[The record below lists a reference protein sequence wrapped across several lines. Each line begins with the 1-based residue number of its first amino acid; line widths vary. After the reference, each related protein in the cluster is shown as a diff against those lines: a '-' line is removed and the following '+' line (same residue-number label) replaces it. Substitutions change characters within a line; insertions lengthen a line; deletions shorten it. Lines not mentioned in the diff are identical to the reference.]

1 MNPTGEHGGGDG
13 AGKDAAPRAGRDTA
27 PGRGARDDAPRPP
40 GERVPDPTAHPGRAD
55 TVRGEG
61 VHAGV
66 TPPRR
71 DTALRRVSRE
81 ARPFLRARAGAV
93 LRLAGWS
100 LLEFAQTFL
109 SGYGVARALDD
120 GFLAGRPAA
129 GLLWLALA
137 AVAVLPSVLAA
148 RGVFGRLADLVEPLR
163 DGLVRRAV
171 SRALSGALGRSGDV
185 STRSL
190 SQVTHQSEIA
200 RDGWAG
206 LVLTLRSFAFTA
218 AGAVTGLLALS
229 PALLLVVAPPLVLGT
244 ALFLGTLPPM
254 AARQRAYLAADEAYA
269 AHAGE
274 LAASVRDIA
283 AAGAAERTVEESRAL
298 AAAQLAASRSLARW
312 SAVRVLA
319 LAVCGRFPP
328 LLLLLAAPWLLRN
341 GLTPGALVGAL
352 TYLTQALAPAVQ
364 ALMTML
370 GTAGGRLVVVLDR
383 FTDAPPPPAD
393 DPPSAPAAVP
403 PPSRGAPVA
412 ELHEVTFAYGPR
424 AHPVLDRLSLT
435 IGEGEHLAVVGPSGS
450 GKSTL
455 AAVLAGVERPTGGA
469 VRWRGRPVRQA
480 DATSVR
486 VLLPQHA
493 YVFSGTLRDN
503 LRYLRPDARDREIA
517 AMADAIGLEA
527 LLSRLGSLDAEV
539 EPGRLSQGERQLVAL
554 GRAYLAAPP
563 LLILDE
569 ATSRLDPAAETRA
582 ELACAALPGA
592 LVVVAHRLSSARR
605 AGRTLVMDGPRT
617 RCGTPGELLLSSAL
631 YRDLAGLW
639 EPEEADAP
647 DGAPLPETEGARGAQ
662 GPEEVRDAVAVAG
675 RHGTVGTGQGASI
688 GSGRETTAATGRGGP
703 GEAVAPDEEPGVR
716 SSPPPSPV

>member
-1 MNPTGEHGGGDG
+1 M
-13 AGKDAAPRAGRDTA
+13 K
-27 PGRGARDDAPRPP
+27 PGHDPARPP
-40 GERVPDPTAHPGRAD
+40 
-55 TVRGEG
+55 
-61 VHAGV
+61 
-66 TPPRR
+66 R
-71 DTALRRVSRE
+71 DTALRRVARE
-81 ARPFLRARAGAV
+81 ARPFLRARTGAI
-93 LRLAGWS
+93 LRLSGWS

-120 GFLAGRPAA
+120 GFLAGRPAT
-129 GLLWLALA
+129 GLLWLAVA

-171 SRALSGALGRSGDV
+171 ARALSGALGRSGDV

-206 LVLTLRSFAFTA
+206 LVLTLRSFVFTA

-229 PALLLVVAPPLVLGT
+229 PALLLIVLPPLVLGA

-283 AAGAAERTVEESRAL
+283 AAGTAGRTVAESRAL
-298 AAAQLAASRSLARW
+298 ADAQLAASRSLARW
-312 SAVRVLA
+312 SAVRVVA

-328 LLLLLAAPWLLRN
+328 LLLLLGAPWLLRN
-341 GLTPGALVGAL
+341 GLTPGGLVGAL

-393 DPPSAPAAVP
+393 EPAREAAPPAAR
-403 PPSRGAPVA
+403 SAAREAAPVA

-424 AHPVLDRLSLT
+424 AHPVLDRLSLAV
-435 IGEGEHLAVVGPSGS
+435 GAGEHLAVIGPSGS

-455 AAVLAGVERPTGGA
+455 AAVLAGTERPTGGA
-469 VRWRGRPVRQA
+469 VRWRGRPARPA

-493 YVFSGTLRDN
+493 YVFSGSLRDN

-517 AMADAIGLEA
+517 AMADAVGLEA
-527 LLSRLGSLDAEV
+527 LLSRLGSLDATV
-539 EPGRLSQGERQLVAL
+539 EPDRLSQGERQLVAL

-582 ELACAALPGA
+582 ELAFATLPGA
-592 LVVVAHRLSSARR
+592 LVVVAHRLSSAHR
-605 AGRTLVMDGPRT
+605 ADRTLVMDGPRT
-617 RCGTPGELLLSSAL
+617 RCGTPAELLRSSAL
-631 YRDLAGLW
+631 YRDLSGLW
-639 EPEEADAP
+639 EPEEADTV
-647 DGAPLPETEGARGAQ
+647 PEPEA
-662 GPEEVRDAVAVAG
+662 PEEAR
-675 RHGTVGTGQGASI
+675 R
-688 GSGRETTAATGRGGP
+688 RG
-703 GEAVAPDEEPGVR
+703 EERAIR
-716 SSPPPSPV
+716 STPPPSPV

>member
-1 MNPTGEHGGGDG
+1 MKANGPT
-13 AGKDAAPRAGRDTA
+13 APR
-27 PGRGARDDAPRPP
+27 
-40 GERVPDPTAHPGRAD
+40 
-55 TVRGEG
+55 
-61 VHAGV
+61 
-66 TPPRR
+66 PRR
-71 DTALRRVSRE
+71 DTALRRVARE
-81 ARPFLRARAGAV
+81 ARPFLRARTGAV

-120 GFLAGRPAA
+120 GFLAGRPAT
-129 GLLWLALA
+129 GLCWLAVA

-171 SRALSGALGRSGDV
+171 SRALGGALGRSGDV

-218 AGAVTGLLALS
+218 AGAVTGLLALA
-229 PALLLVVAPPLVLGT
+229 PALLLIVLPPLAVGA
-244 ALFLGTLPPM
+244 ALFLATLPPM

-274 LAASVRDIA
+274 LVASVRDIA
-283 AAGAAERTVEESRAL
+283 AAGTAGRTVAESGAL
-298 AAAQLAASRSLARW
+298 AEAQLAASRSLARW

-341 GLTPGALVGAL
+341 GLTAGALVGAL

-383 FTDAPPPPAD
+383 FTDAPPPPED
-393 DPPSAPAAVP
+393 DPPQAVRDSAPPPADRTAHPAVP
-403 PPSRGAPVA
+403 APAPSARRAPAPVA

-424 AHPVLDRLSLT
+424 AQPVLDRLSLT
-435 IGEGEHLAVVGPSGS
+435 IAPGEHLAVVGPSGS

-455 AAVLAGVERPTGGA
+455 AAVLAGVEPPTGGA
-469 VRWRGRPVRQA
+469 VRWRGRPVRAA

-493 YVFSGTLRDN
+493 YVFSGSLRDN
-503 LRYLRPDARDREIA
+503 LRYLSPDARDREIA
-517 AMADAIGLEA
+517 DAAEAIGLEP
-527 LLSRLGSLDAEV
+527 LLSRLGSLDADV
-539 EPGRLSQGERQLVAL
+539 VPDRLSQGERQLVAL

-617 RCGTPGELLLSSAL
+617 RCGTPAQLLRSSAL

-639 EPEEADAP
+639 EPEDADARDGGPVP
-647 DGAPLPETEGARGAQ
+647 DAQ
-662 GPEEVRDAVAVAG
+662 DAAAVAG
-675 RHGTVGTGQGASI
+675 RLGTVGTGQDASI
-688 GSGRETTAATGRGGP
+688 GSGDE
-703 GEAVAPDEEPGVR
+703 DEERGVR

>member
-1 MNPTGEHGGGDG
+1 MKRRH
-13 AGKDAAPRAGRDTA
+13 AP
-27 PGRGARDDAPRPP
+27 ARPA
-40 GERVPDPTAHPGRAD
+40 
-55 TVRGEG
+55 
-61 VHAGV
+61 
-66 TPPRR
+66 R
-71 DTALRRVSRE
+71 DTALRRVGRE
-81 ARPFLRARAGAV
+81 ARPFLRARTGAI
-93 LRLAGWS
+93 LRLSAWS

-120 GFLAGRPAA
+120 GFLAGRPAT
-129 GLLWLALA
+129 GLLWLAVA

-171 SRALSGALGRSGDV
+171 ARALSGALGRSGDV

-206 LVLTLRSFAFTA
+206 LVLTLRSFVFTA

-229 PALLLVVAPPLVLGT
+229 PALLLIVLPPLVLGT

-283 AAGAAERTVEESRAL
+283 AAGTAERTVAASRAL
-298 AAAQLAASRSLARW
+298 ADAQLAASRSLARW
-312 SAVRVLA
+312 SAVRVVA
-319 LAVCGRFPP
+319 LAVCGRLPP
-328 LLLLLAAPWLLRN
+328 LLLLLGAPWLLRN
-341 GLTPGALVGAL
+341 GLTPGGLVGAL

-393 DPPSAPAAVP
+393 EPAREAAPPASRSAAREAT
-403 PPSRGAPVA
+403 PVA
-412 ELHEVTFAYGPR
+412 ELHEVTFAYGPC

-435 IGEGEHLAVVGPSGS
+435 VGAGEHLAVVGPSGS

-455 AAVLAGVERPTGGA
+455 AAVLAGTERPTGGA
-469 VRWRGRPVRQA
+469 VRWRGRPARPA

-493 YVFSGTLRDN
+493 YVFSGSLRDN

-517 AMADAIGLEA
+517 AMADAVGLDT
-527 LLSRLGSLDAEV
+527 LLTRLGSLEAAV
-539 EPGRLSQGERQLVAL
+539 EPDRLSQGERQLVAL

-582 ELACAALPGA
+582 ELAFAALPGA

-605 AGRTLVMDGPRT
+605 ADRILVMDGPRT
-617 RCGTPGELLLSSAL
+617 QCDTPAELLRTSAL
-631 YRDLAGLW
+631 YRDLSGLW
-639 EPEEADAP
+639 EPEEEAEGEPEAP
-647 DGAPLPETEGARGAQ
+647 TEER
-662 GPEEVRDAVAVAG
+662 PR
-675 RHGTVGTGQGASI
+675 
-688 GSGRETTAATGRGGP
+688 
-703 GEAVAPDEEPGVR
+703 DEERAVIR
-716 SSPPPSPV
+716 STPPPSPV

>member
-1 MNPTGEHGGGDG
+1 MKRT
-13 AGKDAAPRAGRDTA
+13 
-27 PGRGARDDAPRPP
+27 DDRTRP
-40 GERVPDPTAHPGRAD
+40 A
-55 TVRGEG
+55 
-61 VHAGV
+61 
-66 TPPRR
+66 R
-71 DTALRRVSRE
+71 DTALRRVGRE
-81 ARPFLRARAGAV
+81 ARPFLRARTGAI
-93 LRLAGWS
+93 LRLSGWS

-120 GFLAGRPAA
+120 GFLAGRPAT
-129 GLLWLALA
+129 GLLWLAVA

-171 SRALSGALGRSGDV
+171 ARALSGALGRSGDV

-206 LVLTLRSFAFTA
+206 LVLTLRSFVFTA

-229 PALLLVVAPPLVLGT
+229 PALLLIVLPPLVLGS

-283 AAGAAERTVEESRAL
+283 AAGTAERTVAESRAL
-298 AAAQLAASRSLARW
+298 ADAQLAASRSLARW
-312 SAVRVLA
+312 SAVRVVA

-328 LLLLLAAPWLLRN
+328 LLLLLGAPWLLRN
-341 GLTPGALVGAL
+341 GLTPGGLVGAL
-352 TYLTQALAPAVQ
+352 TYLTQALAPAVH

-383 FTDAPPPPAD
+383 FTQAPPPPAD
-393 DPPSAPAAVP
+393 EPAPPAAGDAP
-403 PPSRGAPVA
+403 PPSPGPARDTPVA

-424 AHPVLDRLSLT
+424 AHPVLDRLSLRV
-435 IGEGEHLAVVGPSGS
+435 GAGEHLAVVGPSGS

-455 AAVLAGVERPTGGA
+455 AAVLAGTERPTGGA
-469 VRWRGRPVRQA
+469 VRWRGHPARPA

-493 YVFSGTLRDN
+493 YVFSGSLRDN
-503 LRYLRPDARDREIA
+503 LRYLRPDARDREIG
-517 AMADAIGLEA
+517 AMADAVGLDA
-527 LLSRLGSLDAEV
+527 LLARLGSLDAAV

-582 ELACAALPGA
+582 ELAFAALPGA
-592 LVVVAHRLSSARR
+592 LVVIAHRLSSARR
-605 AGRTLVMDGPRT
+605 ADRTLVMDGPRT
-617 RCGTPGELLLSSAL
+617 QCGTPSELLRSSAL
-631 YRDLAGLW
+631 YRDLSGLW
-639 EPEEADAP
+639 ERGEEHA
-647 DGAPLPETEGARGAQ
+647 
-662 GPEEVRDAVAVAG
+662 
-675 RHGTVGTGQGASI
+675 
-688 GSGRETTAATGRGGP
+688 
-703 GEAVAPDEEPGVR
+703 VR
-716 SSPPPSPV
+716 STPPPSPV

>member
-1 MNPTGEHGGGDG
+1 MKPGHDP
-13 AGKDAAPRAGRDTA
+13 ACAP
-27 PGRGARDDAPRPP
+27 
-40 GERVPDPTAHPGRAD
+40 
-55 TVRGEG
+55 
-61 VHAGV
+61 
-66 TPPRR
+66 R
-71 DTALRRVSRE
+71 DTALRRVARE
-81 ARPFLRARAGAV
+81 ARPFLRARIGAI
-93 LRLAGWS
+93 LRLSGWS

-120 GFLAGRPAA
+120 GFLAGRPAT
-129 GLLWLALA
+129 GLLWLAVA

-171 SRALSGALGRSGDV
+171 ARALSGALGRSGDV

-206 LVLTLRSFAFTA
+206 LVLTLRSFVFTA
-218 AGAVTGLLALS
+218 AGAVTGLLTLS
-229 PALLLVVAPPLVLGT
+229 PALLLIVLPPLVLGA
-244 ALFLGTLPPM
+244 ALFIGTLPPM

-274 LAASVRDIA
+274 LAAAVRDIA
-283 AAGAAERTVEESRAL
+283 AAGTAERTVAESRAL
-298 AAAQLAASRSLARW
+298 ADAQLAASRSLALW
-312 SAVRVLA
+312 SAVRVVA

-328 LLLLLAAPWLLRN
+328 LLLLLGAPWLLRN
-341 GLTPGALVGAL
+341 GLTPGGLVGAL

-393 DPPSAPAAVP
+393 EPAPATSDDAP
-403 PPSRGAPVA
+403 PPPRNPARRAPVA

-424 AHPVLDRLSLT
+424 AHPVLDRLSLAV
-435 IGEGEHLAVVGPSGS
+435 GAGEHLAVVGPSGS

-455 AAVLAGVERPTGGA
+455 AAVLAGTERPTGGA
-469 VRWRGRPVRQA
+469 VRWRGRPARPA

-493 YVFSGTLRDN
+493 YVFSGSLRDN

-517 AMADAIGLEA
+517 AMADAVGLDA
-527 LLSRLGSLDAEV
+527 LLSRLGSLDATV
-539 EPGRLSQGERQLVAL
+539 EPDRLSQGERQLVAL

-582 ELACAALPGA
+582 ELAFATLPGA

-605 AGRTLVMDGPRT
+605 ADRTLVMDGPRT
-617 RCGTPGELLLSSAL
+617 RCGTPAELLRSSAL
-631 YRDLAGLW
+631 YRDLSGLW
-639 EPEEADAP
+639 EPEEAHAVP
-647 DGAPLPETEGARGAQ
+647 DPEPGAPMEAR
-662 GPEEVRDAVAVAG
+662 R
-675 RHGTVGTGQGASI
+675 
-688 GSGRETTAATGRGGP
+688 P
-703 GEAVAPDEEPGVR
+703 GEERAIR
-716 SSPPPSPV
+716 STPPPSPV

>member
-1 MNPTGEHGGGDG
+1 MKRGD
-13 AGKDAAPRAGRDTA
+13 DRA
-27 PGRGARDDAPRPP
+27 RPV
-40 GERVPDPTAHPGRAD
+40 GHDRTHPA
-55 TVRGEG
+55 
-61 VHAGV
+61 
-66 TPPRR
+66 R
-71 DTALRRVSRE
+71 DTALRRVARE
-81 ARPFLRARAGAV
+81 ARPFLRARTGAI
-93 LRLAGWS
+93 LRLSGWS

-120 GFLAGRPAA
+120 GFLAGRPAT
-129 GLLWLALA
+129 GLLWLAVA

-171 SRALSGALGRSGDV
+171 ARALSGALGRSGDV

-206 LVLTLRSFAFTA
+206 LVLTLRSFVFTA

-229 PALLLVVAPPLVLGT
+229 PALLLIVLPPLVLGS

-283 AAGAAERTVEESRAL
+283 AAGTAGRTVAESRAL
-298 AAAQLAASRSLARW
+298 ADAQLAASRSLARW
-312 SAVRVLA
+312 SAVRVVA

-328 LLLLLAAPWLLRN
+328 LLLLLGAPWLLRN
-341 GLTPGALVGAL
+341 GLTPGGLVGAL

-383 FTDAPPPPAD
+383 FTNAPPPPAD
-393 DPPSAPAAVP
+393 EPAPATSDGSP
-403 PPSRGAPVA
+403 PPPRNSARNIPVA

-424 AHPVLDRLSLT
+424 AHPVLDRLSLAV
-435 IGEGEHLAVVGPSGS
+435 GAGEHLAVVGPSGS

-455 AAVLAGVERPTGGA
+455 AAVLAGTERPTGGT
-469 VRWRGRPVRQA
+469 VRWRGRPARPA

-493 YVFSGTLRDN
+493 YVFSGSLRDN

-517 AMADAIGLEA
+517 AMADAVGLDT
-527 LLSRLGSLDAEV
+527 LLSRLGSLDAAV
-539 EPGRLSQGERQLVAL
+539 EPDRLSQGERQLVAL

-582 ELACAALPGA
+582 ELAFATLPGA

-605 AGRTLVMDGPRT
+605 ADRTLVMDGPRT
-617 RCGTPGELLLSSAL
+617 RCGTPGELLRSSAL
-631 YRDLAGLW
+631 YRDLSGLW
-639 EPEEADAP
+639 EPEEADAV
-647 DGAPLPETEGARGAQ
+647 PEQ
-662 GPEEVRDAVAVAG
+662 HVPEEAR
-675 RHGTVGTGQGASI
+675 
-688 GSGRETTAATGRGGP
+688 REQRRL
-703 GEAVAPDEEPGVR
+703 GEERAIR
-716 SSPPPSPV
+716 STPPPSPV

>member
-1 MNPTGEHGGGDG
+1 MKRGD
-13 AGKDAAPRAGRDTA
+13 DRARPVGHD
-27 PGRGARDDAPRPP
+27 PARP
-40 GERVPDPTAHPGRAD
+40 E
-55 TVRGEG
+55 
-61 VHAGV
+61 
-66 TPPRR
+66 R

-81 ARPFLRARAGAV
+81 ARPFLRARTGAI
-93 LRLAGWS
+93 LRLSGWS

-120 GFLAGRPAA
+120 GFLAGRPAT
-129 GLLWLALA
+129 GLLWLAVA

-171 SRALSGALGRSGDV
+171 ARALSGALGRSGDV

-206 LVLTLRSFAFTA
+206 LVLTLRSFVFTA

-229 PALLLVVAPPLVLGT
+229 PALLLIVLPPLVLGA
-244 ALFLGTLPPM
+244 ALFIGTLPPM

-283 AAGAAERTVEESRAL
+283 AAGTAGRTVAESRVL
-298 AAAQLAASRSLARW
+298 ADAQLAASRSLARW
-312 SAVRVLA
+312 SAVRVVA

-328 LLLLLAAPWLLRN
+328 LLLLLGAPWLLRN
-341 GLTPGALVGAL
+341 GLTPGGLVGAL

-393 DPPSAPAAVP
+393 EPAPATSDDAP
-403 PPSRGAPVA
+403 PPPRNPARGAPVA

-424 AHPVLDRLSLT
+424 AHPVLDRLSLAV
-435 IGEGEHLAVVGPSGS
+435 GAGEHLAVVGPSGS

-455 AAVLAGVERPTGGA
+455 AAVLAGTERPTGGA
-469 VRWRGRPVRQA
+469 VRWRGRPARPA

-493 YVFSGTLRDN
+493 YVFSGSLRDN

-517 AMADAIGLEA
+517 AMADAVGLDT
-527 LLSRLGSLDAEV
+527 LLSRLGSLDAAV
-539 EPGRLSQGERQLVAL
+539 EPDRLSQGERQLVAL

-582 ELACAALPGA
+582 ELALATLPGA

-605 AGRTLVMDGPRT
+605 ADRTLVMDGPRT
-617 RCGTPGELLLSSAL
+617 QCGTPAELLRSSAL
-631 YRDLAGLW
+631 YRDLSGLW
-639 EPEEADAP
+639 EPEEERRL
-647 DGAPLPETEGARGAQ
+647 G
-662 GPEEVRDAVAVAG
+662 EERA
-675 RHGTVGTGQGASI
+675 I
-688 GSGRETTAATGRGGP
+688 
-703 GEAVAPDEEPGVR
+703 R
-716 SSPPPSPV
+716 STPPPSPV

>member
-1 MNPTGEHGGGDG
+1 MKAD
-13 AGKDAAPRAGRDTA
+13 K
-27 PGRGARDDAPRPP
+27 
-40 GERVPDPTAHPGRAD
+40 AHPGR
-55 TVRGEG
+55 EG
-61 VHAGV
+61 QQE
-66 TPPRR
+66 TRSRR
-71 DTALRRVSRE
+71 DTSLRRVGRE
-81 ARPFLRARAGAV
+81 ARPFLRARTGAV

-109 SGYGVARALDD
+109 GGFGVARALDD
-120 GFLAGRPAA
+120 GFLAGRPLT
-129 GLLWLALA
+129 GLLWLAVA
-137 AVAVLPSVLAA
+137 AVAVLPSVPAA

-171 SRALSGALGRSGDV
+171 SRALSRALDRSGDV

-206 LVLTLRSFAFTA
+206 LVLTLRSFVFTA

-229 PALLLVVAPPLVLGT
+229 PALLLIVLPPLVLGS

-254 AARQRAYLAADEAYA
+254 AARQRDYLAADEAYA
-269 AHAGE
+269 AHAGL

-283 AAGAAERTVEESRAL
+283 AAGTAERTVAESRAL
-298 AAAQLAASRSLARW
+298 AGAQLAASRSLARW
-312 SAVRVLA
+312 SGVRVLA

-328 LLLLLAAPWLLRN
+328 LLLLLGAPWLLRN

-383 FTDAPPPPAD
+383 FTDAPPPPSE
-393 DPPSAPAAVP
+393 DPPPPAREAAP
-403 PPSRGAPVA
+403 PPRGTPVA
-412 ELHEVTFAYGPR
+412 ELHEVSFAYGPG
-424 AHPVLDRLSLT
+424 ALPVLDRLSLT
-435 IGEGEHLAVVGPSGS
+435 IGAGEHLAVVGPSGS

-455 AAVLAGVERPTGGA
+455 AAVLAGTERPTGGA
-469 VRWRGRPVRQA
+469 VRWRGRPARPA

-493 YVFSGTLRDN
+493 YVFSGSLRDN
-503 LRYLRPDARDREIA
+503 LRYLRPDVRDREIA
-517 AMADAIGLEA
+517 AMADALGLDA
-527 LLSRLGSLDAEV
+527 LLSRLGSLDADV
-539 EPGRLSQGERQLVAL
+539 EPDRLSQGERQLIAL

-582 ELACAALPGA
+582 ELAFGALPGA

-617 RCGTPGELLLSSAL
+617 QCGTHGELLRSCAL

-639 EPEEADAP
+639 EPADGGGKAP
-647 DGAPLPETEGARGAQ
+647 R
-662 GPEEVRDAVAVAG
+662 
-675 RHGTVGTGQGASI
+675 
-688 GSGRETTAATGRGGP
+688 
-703 GEAVAPDEEPGVR
+703 GVR
-716 SSPPPSPV
+716 STPPPSPV

>member
-1 MNPTGEHGGGDG
+1 MKRGNDRTRPSRRVRP
-13 AGKDAAPRAGRDTA
+13 ARDTA
-27 PGRGARDDAPRPP
+27 REPRPARDTAREPRP
-40 GERVPDPTAHPGRAD
+40 A
-55 TVRGEG
+55 
-61 VHAGV
+61 
-66 TPPRR
+66 R
-71 DTALRRVSRE
+71 DSALRRVARE
-81 ARPFLRARAGAV
+81 ARPFLRARTGAI

-100 LLEFAQTFL
+100 LLEFAQIFL

-120 GFLAGRPAA
+120 GFLAGRPAT
-129 GLLWLALA
+129 GLLWLAVA
-137 AVAVLPSVLAA
+137 AVAVLPAVLAA

-171 SRALSGALGRSGDV
+171 ARALSGALGRGGDV

-206 LVLTLRSFAFTA
+206 LVLTLRSFVFTA

-229 PALLLVVAPPLVLGT
+229 PALLLIVLPPLVLGA
-244 ALFLGTLPPM
+244 ALFVGTLPPM

-283 AAGAAERTVEESRAL
+283 AAGTAEPTVDRSRAL
-298 AAAQLAASRSLARW
+298 AETQLAASRSLARW
-312 SAVRVLA
+312 SAVRVVA

-328 LLLLLAAPWLLRN
+328 LLLLLGAPWLLRN
-341 GLTPGALVGAL
+341 GLTPGGLVGAL

-393 DPPSAPAAVP
+393 APRPPAADGSPCPPAADGSP
-403 PPSRGAPVA
+403 PPHNVARATPVA
-412 ELHEVTFAYGPR
+412 ELHAVSFAYGPR

-435 IGEGEHLAVVGPSGS
+435 VGAGEHLAVVGPSGS

-455 AAVLAGVERPTGGA
+455 AAVLAGTERPTGGA
-469 VRWRGRPVRQA
+469 VRWRGRPARPA

-493 YVFSGTLRDN
+493 YVFSGSLRDN
-503 LRYLRPDARDREIA
+503 LRYLRPDVGDREIA
-517 AMADAIGLEA
+517 AMAQAVGLDA
-527 LLSRLGSLDAEV
+527 LLSRLGSLDADV
-539 EPGRLSQGERQLVAL
+539 EPERLSQGERQLVAL

-582 ELACAALPGA
+582 ELAFAALPGA

-605 AGRTLVMDGPRT
+605 ADRTLVMDGPRT
-617 RCGTPGELLLSSAL
+617 RCGTHGELLRYSAL
-631 YRDLAGLW
+631 YRDLSGLW
-639 EPEEADAP
+639 EPEDEPDEADAT
-647 DGAPLPETEGARGAQ
+647 PEPKA
-662 GPEEVRDAVAVAG
+662 PEEERP
-675 RHGTVGTGQGASI
+675 
-688 GSGRETTAATGRGGP
+688 RGG
-703 GEAVAPDEEPGVR
+703 EQAVTAT
-716 SSPPPSPV
+716 PPPSPV

>member
-1 MNPTGEHGGGDG
+1 MKRGHD
-13 AGKDAAPRAGRDTA
+13 RA
-27 PGRGARDDAPRPP
+27 RP
-40 GERVPDPTAHPGRAD
+40 A
-55 TVRGEG
+55 
-61 VHAGV
+61 
-66 TPPRR
+66 R
-71 DTALRRVSRE
+71 DTALRRVARE
-81 ARPFLRARAGAV
+81 ARPFLRARTAAI
-93 LRLAGWS
+93 LRLSGWS
-100 LLEFAQTFL
+100 LLEFAQTFFG
-109 SGYGVARALDD
+109 GYGVARALDD
-120 GFLAGRPAA
+120 GFLAGRPAT
-129 GLLWLALA
+129 GLLWLAVA

-171 SRALSGALGRSGDV
+171 ARALSGALGRSGDV

-206 LVLTLRSFAFTA
+206 LVLTLRSFVFTA

-229 PALLLVVAPPLVLGT
+229 PALLLIVLPPLVLGS

-283 AAGAAERTVEESRAL
+283 AAGTAERTVAGSRAL
-298 AAAQLAASRSLARW
+298 AETQLAASRSLARW
-312 SAVRVLA
+312 SAVRVVA

-328 LLLLLAAPWLLRN
+328 LLLLLGAPWLLRN
-341 GLTPGALVGAL
+341 GLTPGGLVGAL

-393 DPPSAPAAVP
+393 EPAREASP
-403 PPSRGAPVA
+403 PPAQGPARDTPVA

-435 IGEGEHLAVVGPSGS
+435 VGAGEHLAVVGPSGS

-455 AAVLAGVERPTGGA
+455 AAVLAGTERPTGGA
-469 VRWRGRPVRQA
+469 VRWRGRPARPA

-493 YVFSGTLRDN
+493 YVFTGTLRDN

-517 AMADAIGLEA
+517 AMADAVGLDA
-527 LLSRLGSLDAEV
+527 LLSRLGSLDAAV
-539 EPGRLSQGERQLVAL
+539 EPDRLSQGERQLVAL

-582 ELACAALPGA
+582 ELAFAALPGA
-592 LVVVAHRLSSARR
+592 LVVVAHRLGSARR
-605 AGRTLVMDGPRT
+605 ADRTLVMDGPRT
-617 RCGTPGELLLSSAL
+617 QCGTPGELLRTSAL
-631 YRDLAGLW
+631 YRDLSGLW
-639 EPEEADAP
+639 EPGEEHA
-647 DGAPLPETEGARGAQ
+647 
-662 GPEEVRDAVAVAG
+662 
-675 RHGTVGTGQGASI
+675 I
-688 GSGRETTAATGRGGP
+688 
-703 GEAVAPDEEPGVR
+703 R
-716 SSPPPSPV
+716 STPPPSPV

>member
-1 MNPTGEHGGGDG
+1 MKGG
-13 AGKDAAPRAGRDTA
+13 AKR
-27 PGRGARDDAPRPP
+27 
-40 GERVPDPTAHPGRAD
+40 
-55 TVRGEG
+55 
-61 VHAGV
+61 
-66 TPPRR
+66 PRR
-71 DTALRRVSRE
+71 DTPLRRVGRE
-81 ARPFLRARAGAV
+81 ARPFLRARTGVV

-109 SGYGVARALDD
+109 TGFGVARALDD
-120 GFLAGRPAA
+120 GFLAENPLT
-129 GLLWLALA
+129 GLLWLAVAALA
-137 AVAVLPSVLAA
+137 ALPAVPAA

-171 SRALSGALGRSGDV
+171 SRALSGALDRAGDV

-206 LVLTLRSFAFTA
+206 LVLTLRSFVFTA

-229 PALLLVVAPPLVLGT
+229 PALLLIVLPPLVLGS

-254 AARQRAYLAADEAYA
+254 AARQRDYLAADEAYA
-269 AHAGE
+269 AHAGL

-283 AAGAAERTVEESRAL
+283 AAGAAERTVAESRAL
-298 AAAQLAASRSLARW
+298 AEAQLAASRSLARW

-328 LLLLLAAPWLLRN
+328 LLLLLGAPWLLRN

-370 GTAGGRLVVVLDR
+370 GTVGGRLVVVLDR
-383 FTDAPPPPAD
+383 FTNAPPPPAE
-393 DPPSAPAAVP
+393 DPPPPARDAAP
-403 PPSRGAPVA
+403 PPRGTPVA
-412 ELHEVTFAYGPR
+412 ELHEVTFAYGPG

-435 IGEGEHLAVVGPSGS
+435 IAAGEHLAVVGPSGS

-455 AAVLAGVERPTGGA
+455 AAVLAGTEQPTGGA
-469 VRWRGRPVRQA
+469 VRWRGRPARPA

-493 YVFSGTLRDN
+493 YVFSGSLRDN

-517 AMADAIGLEA
+517 AMADVLGLDG
-527 LLSRLGSLDAEV
+527 LLSRLGSLDAAV
-539 EPGRLSQGERQLVAL
+539 EPDRLSQGERQLVAL

-569 ATSRLDPAAETRA
+569 ATSRLDPAAESRA
-582 ELACAALPGA
+582 ELAFAALPGA

-617 RCGTPGELLLSSAL
+617 QCGTPEELLRSCAL

-639 EPEEADAP
+639 EPEE
-647 DGAPLPETEGARGAQ
+647 TEA
-662 GPEEVRDAVAVAG
+662 
-675 RHGTVGTGQGASI
+675 VGTAAGQ
-688 GSGRETTAATGRGGP
+688 REAPGGP
-703 GEAVAPDEEPGVR
+703 GRPGGAAGSARPGRGEERDVR
-716 SSPPPSPV
+716 STPPPSPA

>member
-1 MNPTGEHGGGDG
+1 M
-13 AGKDAAPRAGRDTA
+13 
-27 PGRGARDDAPRPP
+27 
-40 GERVPDPTAHPGRAD
+40 
-55 TVRGEG
+55 
-61 VHAGV
+61 
-66 TPPRR
+66 
-71 DTALRRVSRE
+71 
-81 ARPFLRARAGAV
+81 
-93 LRLAGWS
+93 
-100 LLEFAQTFL
+100 
-109 SGYGVARALDD
+109 
-120 GFLAGRPAA
+120 
-129 GLLWLALA
+129 
-137 AVAVLPSVLAA
+137 LAA

-171 SRALSGALGRSGDV
+171 SRALGGALGRSGDV

-218 AGAVTGLLALS
+218 AGAVTGLLALA
-229 PALLLVVAPPLVLGT
+229 PALLLIVLPPLAVGA
-244 ALFLGTLPPM
+244 ALFLATLPPM

-283 AAGAAERTVEESRAL
+283 AAGTAGRTVAESEAL
-298 AAAQLAASRSLARW
+298 ADAQLAASRSLARW

-328 LLLLLAAPWLLRN
+328 LLLLLAAPLAAAERADRGRPGRRADLSH
-341 GLTPGALVGAL
+341 PGARSRRPGADDHAGDRRGPPRRGPGPL
-352 TYLTQALAPAVQ
+352 HRRPAPARGRPAAGRTGQ
-364 ALMTML
+364 RPAATD
-370 GTAGGRLVVVLDR
+370 GTAH
-383 FTDAPPPPAD
+383 P
-393 DPPSAPAAVP
+393 AVP
-403 PPSRGAPVA
+403 TPAPYARRAPAPVA

-424 AHPVLDRLSLT
+424 AQPVLDRLSLT
-435 IGEGEHLAVVGPSGS
+435 IAPGEHLAVVGPSGS

-455 AAVLAGVERPTGGA
+455 AAVLAGVEPPTGGA
-469 VRWRGRPVRQA
+469 VRWRGRPVRAA

-493 YVFSGTLRDN
+493 YVFSGSLRDN
-503 LRYLRPDARDREIA
+503 LRYLSPDARDREIA
-517 AMADAIGLEA
+517 DAAEAIGLGP
-527 LLSRLGSLDAEV
+527 LLSRLGSLDADV
-539 EPGRLSQGERQLVAL
+539 VPDRLSQGERQLVAL

-617 RCGTPGELLLSSAL
+617 RCGTPAQLLRSSAL
-631 YRDLAGLW
+631 YRDLGLW
-639 EPEEADAP
+639 EPEDVDARDGGPVP
-647 DGAPLPETEGARGAQ
+647 DAQ
-662 GPEEVRDAVAVAG
+662 DAAAVAG
-675 RHGTVGTGQGASI
+675 RLGTVGTGQDASI
-688 GSGRETTAATGRGGP
+688 GSG
-703 GEAVAPDEEPGVR
+703 DEERGVR

>member
-1 MNPTGEHGGGDG
+1 M
-13 AGKDAAPRAGRDTA
+13 
-27 PGRGARDDAPRPP
+27 
-40 GERVPDPTAHPGRAD
+40 
-55 TVRGEG
+55 
-61 VHAGV
+61 
-66 TPPRR
+66 
-71 DTALRRVSRE
+71 RRVGRE
-81 ARPFLRARAGAV
+81 ARPFLRARTGAV
-93 LRLAGWS
+93 LRLGGWS

-109 SGYGVARALDD
+109 GGFGVARALDD
-120 GFLAGRPAA
+120 GFLAGRPST
-129 GLLWLALA
+129 GLLWLAVA
-137 AVAVLPSVLAA
+137 AAAVLPSVPAA

-171 SRALSGALGRSGDV
+171 SRALSGALDRSGDV

-206 LVLTLRSFAFTA
+206 LVLTLRSFVFTV

-229 PALLLVVAPPLVLGT
+229 PALLLIVLPPLVLGS

-254 AARQRAYLAADEAYA
+254 AARQRDYLAADEAYA
-269 AHAGE
+269 AHAGR

-283 AAGAAERTVEESRAL
+283 AAGAAERTVAESRTL
-298 AAAQLAASRSLARW
+298 AEEQLAASRSLARW
-312 SAVRVLA
+312 SGVRVLA

-328 LLLLLAAPWLLRN
+328 LLLLLGAPWLLRN

-383 FTDAPPPPAD
+383 FTDAPPPPAED
-393 DPPSAPAAVP
+393 P
-403 PPSRGAPVA
+403 PPSRDTAPPPRGTPVA
-412 ELHEVTFAYGPR
+412 ELHEVSFAYGPG

-435 IGEGEHLAVVGPSGS
+435 VGAGEHLAVVGPSGS

-455 AAVLAGVERPTGGA
+455 AAVLAGTERPTGGA
-469 VRWRGRPVRQA
+469 VRWRGRPVRPA

-493 YVFSGTLRDN
+493 YVFSGSLRDN
-503 LRYLRPDARDREIA
+503 LRYLRPDARDREIV
-517 AMADAIGLEA
+517 AMADALGLEA
-527 LLSRLGSLDAEV
+527 LLSRLGSLDAAV
-539 EPGRLSQGERQLVAL
+539 EPDRLSQGERQLVAL

-582 ELACAALPGA
+582 ELALGALPGA

-605 AGRTLVMDGPRT
+605 AGRILVMDGPRT
-617 RCGTPGELLLSSAL
+617 QCGTPDELLRSCAL

-639 EPEEADAP
+639 EPEATRQPGTAGAAGEPGTAGEP
-647 DGAPLPETEGARGAQ
+647 EGPGEQDGPGEPEDPGGA
-662 GPEEVRDAVAVAG
+662 
-675 RHGTVGTGQGASI
+675 VGTG
-688 GSGRETTAATGRGGP
+688 RGQARGI
-703 GEAVAPDEEPGVR
+703 R
-716 SSPPPSPV
+716 STPPPSPV

>member
-1 MNPTGEHGGGDG
+1 M
-13 AGKDAAPRAGRDTA
+13 K
-27 PGRGARDDAPRPP
+27 PGHDPARP
-40 GERVPDPTAHPGRAD
+40 EC
-55 TVRGEG
+55 
-61 VHAGV
+61 
-66 TPPRR
+66 

-81 ARPFLRARAGAV
+81 ARPFLRARTGAI
-93 LRLAGWS
+93 LRLSGWS

-120 GFLAGRPAA
+120 GFLAGRPAT
-129 GLLWLALA
+129 GLLWLAVA

-171 SRALSGALGRSGDV
+171 ARALSGALGRSGDV

-206 LVLTLRSFAFTA
+206 LVLTLRSFVFTA

-229 PALLLVVAPPLVLGT
+229 PALLLIVLPPLVLGA

-283 AAGAAERTVEESRAL
+283 AAGTAGRTVAESRVL
-298 AAAQLAASRSLARW
+298 ADAQLVASRSLARW
-312 SAVRVLA
+312 SAVRVVA

-328 LLLLLAAPWLLRN
+328 LLLLLGAPWLLRN
-341 GLTPGALVGAL
+341 GLTPGGLVGAL

-393 DPPSAPAAVP
+393 EPAPAISDDAP
-403 PPSRGAPVA
+403 PPSQGPARRAPVA

-424 AHPVLDRLSLT
+424 AHPVLDRLSLAV
-435 IGEGEHLAVVGPSGS
+435 GAGEHLAVVGPSGS

-455 AAVLAGVERPTGGA
+455 AAVLAGTEQPTGGA
-469 VRWRGRPVRQA
+469 VRWRGRPARPA

-493 YVFSGTLRDN
+493 YVFSGSLRDN

-517 AMADAIGLEA
+517 AMADAVGLDT
-527 LLSRLGSLDAEV
+527 LLSRLGSLDAAV
-539 EPGRLSQGERQLVAL
+539 EPDRLSQGERQLVAL

-582 ELACAALPGA
+582 ELAFATLPGA

-605 AGRTLVMDGPRT
+605 ADRTLVMDGPRT
-617 RCGTPGELLLSSAL
+617 QCGTPGELLRSSAL
-631 YRDLAGLW
+631 YRDLSGLW
-639 EPEEADAP
+639 EPEEADAV
-647 DGAPLPETEGARGAQ
+647 PEQDVPEQ
-662 GPEEVRDAVAVAG
+662 DVPEEAR
-675 RHGTVGTGQGASI
+675 
-688 GSGRETTAATGRGGP
+688 REQRRL
-703 GEAVAPDEEPGVR
+703 GEERAIR
-716 SSPPPSPV
+716 STPPPSPV

>member
-1 MNPTGEHGGGDG
+1 MKRGHDRTRPS
-13 AGKDAAPRAGRDTA
+13 RDTA
-27 PGRGARDDAPRPP
+27 RPSRRVRPARDTAREPRP
-40 GERVPDPTAHPGRAD
+40 A
-55 TVRGEG
+55 
-61 VHAGV
+61 
-66 TPPRR
+66 R
-71 DTALRRVSRE
+71 DSALRRVARE
-81 ARPFLRARAGAV
+81 ARPFLRARTGAI

-120 GFLAGRPAA
+120 GFLAGRPAT
-129 GLLWLALA
+129 GLLWLAVA
-137 AVAVLPSVLAA
+137 AVAVLPAVLAA

-171 SRALSGALGRSGDV
+171 ARALSGALGRGGDV

-206 LVLTLRSFAFTA
+206 LVLTLRSFVFTA

-229 PALLLVVAPPLVLGT
+229 PALLLIVLPPLVLGA
-244 ALFLGTLPPM
+244 ALFVGTLPPM

-283 AAGAAERTVEESRAL
+283 AAGTAEPTVDRSRAL
-298 AAAQLAASRSLARW
+298 AETQLAASRSLARW
-312 SAVRVLA
+312 SAVRVVA

-328 LLLLLAAPWLLRN
+328 LLLLLGAPWLLRN
-341 GLTPGALVGAL
+341 GLTPGGLVGAL

-393 DPPSAPAAVP
+393 APRPPAEALPPAADAPRPAVDAPISPAADGSP
-403 PPSRGAPVA
+403 PPHNGARATPVA
-412 ELHEVTFAYGPR
+412 ELHAVSFAYGPR

-435 IGEGEHLAVVGPSGS
+435 VGAGEHLAVVGPSGS

-455 AAVLAGVERPTGGA
+455 AAVLAGTERPTGGA
-469 VRWRGRPVRQA
+469 VRWRGRPARPA

-493 YVFSGTLRDN
+493 YVFSGSLRDN
-503 LRYLRPDARDREIA
+503 LRYLRPDVGDREIA
-517 AMADAIGLEA
+517 AMAQAVGLDA
-527 LLSRLGSLDAEV
+527 LLSRLGSLDADV
-539 EPGRLSQGERQLVAL
+539 EPERLSQGERQLVAL

-582 ELACAALPGA
+582 ELAFAALPGA

-605 AGRTLVMDGPRT
+605 ADRTLVMDGPRT
-617 RCGTPGELLLSSAL
+617 RCGTHGELLRSSAL
-631 YRDLAGLW
+631 YRDLSGLW
-639 EPEEADAP
+639 EPEDEPDEADAT
-647 DGAPLPETEGARGAQ
+647 PEPKA
-662 GPEEVRDAVAVAG
+662 PEEERP
-675 RHGTVGTGQGASI
+675 
-688 GSGRETTAATGRGGP
+688 RGG
-703 GEAVAPDEEPGVR
+703 EQAVTAN
-716 SSPPPSPV
+716 PPPSPV